1 MKKLLFASVLGL
13 LFATACI
20 KQDDTTADA
29 KNYYQAYEVE
39 YNAAENKTI
48 TRAFFRKNDENG
60 EFLELT
66 NGAEVR
72 VNGETLSRD
81 SDNSATYYATFNG
94 HVDTNYYEYADKDGN
109 IYTNEFYL
117 SEVEPIDFLSN
128 PGPFNMFSNYKVS
141 WDGPPVGENET
152 VIFQIGYEDG
162 KVKTITVNKEGT
174 DYVDL
179 DDKILMEVGPG
190 EARMKIFRLIEQSL
204 KDTNEAGGRVQL
216 IYSTGL
222 VPVTIED

>member
-20 KQDDTTADA
+20 KQDDTTVDA

-39 YNAAENKTI
+39 YNVAKNKTI
-48 TRAFFRKNDENG
+48 TRAFFRKNDNSG

-72 VNGETLSRD
+72 VNGEILSRD

-94 HVDTNYYEYADKDGN
+94 HVDTNYYEYADKVGN

-117 SEVEPIDFLSN
+117 SEVDPIGFLAN
-128 PGPFNMFSNYKVS
+128 EGPYNMFSNYEVE
-141 WDGPPVGENET
+141 WNGPPVRENET
-152 VIFQIGYEDG
+152 VIFQIGYQDG
-162 KVKTITVNKEGT
+162 NVKTITINNVGT

-179 DDKILMEVGPG
+179 NSRDLMEVGAG
-190 EARMKIFRLIEQSL
+190 NAQMKIFRMIEHPL
-204 KDTNEAGGRVQL
+204 EDTNEAGGRVQL
-216 IYSTGL
+216 IYSSGL
-222 VPVTIED
+222 VPIEIKD